1 MKRASIFAIIAIVC
15 FLIYLNFFP
24 KITIQT
30 QTLDKKLPILIYP
43 IKNYNGNNDSLLV
56 YLPYKIKVTNY
67 SLKILKRPNFYFRDL
82 RYEHHSQSLIYDDK
96 GFSINKRSNIDFEYY
111 KQLGK
116 TYPLFS
122 KTFYVYKYNIIAAK
136 RINLVID
143 STMQRKVE
151 LEFVQLMENLNAKSN
166 IKISKKITDSLYQIE
181 NNKPFYFN
189 YLTRP
194 LWKSKII
201 PSKGYSEFENLY
213 KLSKE
218 EAYKKVS
225 QPIE

>member
-1 MKRASIFAIIAIVC
+1 MQ
-15 FLIYLNFFP
+15 N
-24 KITIQT
+24 Q
-30 QTLDKKLPILIYP
+30 
-43 IKNYNGNNDSLLV
+43 
-56 YLPYKIKVTNY
+56 
-67 SLKILKRPNFYFRDL
+67 ILKFR
-82 RYEHHSQSLIYDDK
+82 
-96 GFSINKRSNIDFEYY
+96 
-111 KQLGK
+111 
-116 TYPLFS
+116 
-122 KTFYVYKYNIIAAK
+122 
-136 RINLVID
+136 
-143 STMQRKVE
+143 
-151 LEFVQLMENLNAKSN
+151 
-166 IKISKKITDSLYQIE
+166 KKITDSLYQIE